1 MRRELPLAI
10 TFVVGIVAVL
20 AVYTGQAQA
29 VRGMDQWF
37 VTSTAFAVFL
47 GAISQV
53 SHHLR
58 IVRGKRPNWQYSI
71 VLLAA
76 LVVWTGVGIWD
87 KPGGARYGYLF
98 QTFVVPL
105 GATVGSLLAF
115 YIGSAAYRAFRAR
128 NMDAAIL
135 LISGMIVMLGKA
147 PIGEVISPWFSTAT
161 SWIMDVPNTAVMR
174 GINLG
179 VFVGT
184 MAQAVKILLGIERS
198 HLGSSSK

>member
-1 MRRELPLAI
+1 MRKEIPLAV

-20 AVYTGQAQA
+20 AVYTGQSQA

-58 IVRGKRPNWQYSI
+58 VVRNKRPNWQYSI
-71 VLLAA
+71 VLLLA
-76 LVVWTGVGIWD
+76 LLTWTGVGIWD
-87 KPGGARYGYLF
+87 KAGGPRYTWLF
-98 QTFVVPL
+98 STFVVPL

-128 NMDAAIL
+128 NLDAAIL

-147 PIGEVISPWFSTAT
+147 PIGEVISPFFSTAT
-161 SWIMDVPNTAVMR
+161 SWILDVPNTSVMR
-174 GINLG
+174 AINLG

-184 MAQAVKILLGIERS
+184 MVQAVKILLGIERS
-198 HLGSSSK
+198 HLGSSAK